1 MEDKTMANLH
11 NEFQAFHEKLALS
24 PGKKESLR
32 QSRDAI
38 RSRIENYFK
47 EKLKVEI
54 PRFHAQGSFAMGT
67 TVNPL
72 DGEFDLD
79 DGVYLQHLDEHDQSG
94 WPTPETVHSWIVE
107 ATDGYTKEKPI
118 DKRTCVRV
126 RYAGQY
132 HIDLPSYAT
141 LNGKPML
148 AEKGD
153 KGWHNSDPIAL
164 TEWFTG
170 QVQKQGD
177 QLRRVVRYMKA
188 WSDFQSAKRGKM
200 STSLILTVLVAQ
212 NFRIHERDDVSL
224 ADTAKAIFDAVRF
237 GFRVYNPVDGT
248 EELTQRLSDEEKKRF
263 QDAIAELAN
272 DAAKAVNAE
281 SKKEASKLWQ
291 GQLGDRFPLVNDDD
305 EEEKQKKDNADRLA
319 AFYAPRKP
327 TKPWG
332 LN

>member
-1 MEDKTMANLH
+1 MANLYL
-11 NEFQAFHEKLALS
+11 QLQIFHEKVALS

-38 RSRIENYFK
+38 RSRIEKYFQG
-47 EKLKVEI
+47 KLEVEV
-54 PRFHAQGSFAMGT
+54 PKFHAQGSFAMET

-79 DGVYLQHLDEHDQSG
+79 DGIYLQHLDEHDQSN
-94 WPTPETVHSWIVE
+94 WPVPETVHAWIVE

-126 RYAGQY
+126 RYAGHY
-132 HIDLPSYAT
+132 HIDLPSYGT

-148 AEKGD
+148 AEKGG
-153 KGWHNSDPIAL
+153 KGWHNSDSIAL
-164 TEWFTG
+164 TEWFTS

-177 QLRRVVRYMKA
+177 QLRRVVRYIKA

-200 STSLILTVLVAQ
+200 TTSLILTVLAAQ
-212 NFRIHERDDVSL
+212 SFRSHERDDISL
-224 ADTAKAIFDAVRF
+224 ADTAKAIFDAIHF
-237 GFRVYNPVDGT
+237 AFRVYNPLDGA

-263 QDAIAELAN
+263 QGAVAELAT
-272 DAAKAVNAE
+272 DAAKAVNTE
-281 SKKEASKLWQ
+281 SKEEASKLWQ
-291 GQLGDRFPLVNDDD
+291 GQLGDRFPLVNDD

-319 AFYAPRKP
+319 AFYSPRKP

-332 LN
+332 SN